1 MSIDLHVHTTAS
13 DGTDAPREVVKL
25 AKQLGL
31 TAIAVTDHDTV
42 SGVKE
47 ACRTGAACGVEV
59 VPGIEISAEFAGQ
72 EIHVLG
78 YFIDIHSPGLQAVM
92 MQLQQNRFMRN
103 RRMVEAL
110 ERDGFPIS
118 FPALQARYP
127 DAVLGRAHIGSW
139 LVEQGVCQSVTTAL
153 SQYLGRNSPYY
164 VPREYLTVAQAAQ
177 TILQAGGLP
186 VLAHPMLYDYDTP
199 TMREL
204 FALIV
209 SEQFVGAEV
218 DYSTYSK
225 AEFQMAAALTAE
237 FHLIA
242 TGGSDYHGSRK
253 PDIHLGT
260 GKGNLVVPDSVLA
273 VLKQKQKAGKNKTP
287 L

>member
-1 MSIDLHVHTTAS
+1 MSIDLHVHTIAS
-13 DGTDAPREVVKL
+13 DGTDTPRDVVKL

-42 SGVKE
+42 SGVEE
-47 ACRTGAACGVEV
+47 ACRTGGVCGVEV

-72 EIHVLG
+72 EVHVLG
-78 YFIDIHSPGLQAVM
+78 YFIDIHSQSLQTMM
-92 MQLQQNRFMRN
+92 MQLQQDRIVRN

-127 DAVLGRAHIGSW
+127 NTVLGRAHIGSW
-139 LVEQGVCQSVTTAL
+139 LVEQGVCQSVKAAF
-153 SQYLGRNSPYY
+153 SQYLNRNSPYY
-164 VPREYLTVAQAAQ
+164 VPRKYLTVAQAAQ

-186 VLAHPMLYDYDTP
+186 VLAHPMLYDYDVP
-199 TMREL
+199 TMRTL
-204 FALIV
+204 FALAAK
-209 SEQFVGAEV
+209 EQFVGVEAY
-218 DYSTYSK
+218 YSTYSE
-225 AEFQMAAALTAE
+225 AETQTAVALAE
-237 FHLIA
+237 TFHLIT

-260 GKGNLVVPDSVLA
+260 GKGNLAVPESVLT
-273 VLKQKQKAGKNKTP
+273 VLKLKYERR
-287 L
+287 